1 MKIIIKCTDDVKHQ
15 AALSMVKEVIDGGL
29 VSKGK
34 YGEQYCFV
42 TTWPDGVR
50 VSADKTK
57 NGTHVFNV
65 WMK

>member
-1 MKIIIKCTDDVKHQ
+1 MKIIIKHGDIKPLTAMGKV
-15 AALSMVKEVIDGGL
+15 MEVIHDGF
-29 VSKGK
+29 VSKGT

-42 TTWPDGVR
+42 TTWSDGVR